1 MCTSFNI
8 VAESFILPGQQQ
20 HLRCGLFSRNSGRIY
35 LGITFCFFQ
44 GFPLPLILKTV
55 LTDIL
60 YIWQKELCITVFPA
74 ADVVFSPNLVLTTCQ
89 TSLVAVRWA
98 SKKSG
103 GSSKNLGGRSPG
115 KRYGFKKVE
124 GRSGYLICISL
135 GSSQL
140 LSPGLC
146 QFSVSAGGGQG
157 TFPGEGEGED
167 HWNLMIQGP
176 WWACRVSQLPPP
188 RAQQPPAETAYR
200 KCTLLLTLP
209 LQRAQEAGT
218 LWDTS

>member
-1 MCTSFNI
+1 M
-8 VAESFILPGQQQ
+8 
-20 HLRCGLFSRNSGRIY
+20 Y
-35 LGITFCFFQ
+35 Y
-44 GFPLPLILKTV
+44 
-55 LTDIL
+55 D
-60 YIWQKELCITVFPA
+60 
-74 ADVVFSPNLVLTTCQ
+74 DVFSPNLVLTTCH

-146 QFSVSAGGGQG
+146 QFSVSGGGGQG
-157 TFPGEGEGED
+157 TFPGEGED
-167 HWNLMIQGP
+167 Q
-176 WWACRVSQLPPP
+176 
-188 RAQQPPAETAYR
+188 
-200 KCTLLLTLP
+200 
-209 LQRAQEAGT
+209 
-218 LWDTS
+218 